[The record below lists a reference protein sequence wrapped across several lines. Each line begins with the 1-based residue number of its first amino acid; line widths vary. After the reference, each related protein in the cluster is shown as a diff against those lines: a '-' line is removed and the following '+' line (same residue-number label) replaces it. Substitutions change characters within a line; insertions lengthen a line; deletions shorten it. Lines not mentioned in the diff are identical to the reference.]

1 MATRRQRRPGE
12 REEDAGN
19 EGEEQEE
26 GKPVASP
33 IDVETIAAL
42 RAADPNTRKFSLLRI
57 QRLHG
62 NATVQRLMRELES
75 TDASRDGR
83 IQQLGERAEEP
94 VPSGA
99 MEKSI
104 LYRSMMESEIE
115 AVPLD
120 GKSEGEIV
128 QDDVNTIGEIFANY
142 QTAMHMFESVIGS
155 DGASESVP
163 REAVQDFISDFTEKF
178 FREILDVDLDAI
190 PFLYDRV
197 EEAIGFA
204 DEPSEDIKPHREEGQ
219 PTNSLRNLALAERE
233 RLASEHRDMLKG
245 QRGMMRGAVEDMSTI
260 DPDRRNEEREELAR
274 IASEVNRMEM
284 TTHSAEWLFRQILD
298 AWKDELRDTS
308 IVIVD
313 IDEQWNVRRAHI
325 RGRDGKKLATQL
337 LGDNSGVFD
346 LNELRLSRVVR
357 FRPAEMAE
365 VEVQLAPNGDVKGV
379 RRNDK
384 GGDHVEEI
392 LRRLNSEGLPETRIL
407 SGD

>member
-1 MATRRQRRPGE
+1 MRKRRPGE
-12 REEDAGN
+12 REDDAAEK
-19 EGEEQEE
+19 EGEEEE
-26 GKPVASP
+26 KQPTPSP
-33 IDVETIAAL
+33 IDVDTIAAL

-99 MEKSI
+99 MEKSV
-104 LYRSMMESEIE
+104 LYRSMMEAEIE
-115 AVPLD
+115 AVPLER
-120 GKSEGEIV
+120 KSEAEIV

-142 QTAMHMFESVIGS
+142 QTAMHMFEGVIGA

-163 REAVQDFISDFTEKF
+163 REAVEDFIKDFTERF
-178 FREILDVDLDAI
+178 FREILDVDLDAV
-190 PFLYDRV
+190 PFLGERV
-197 EEAIGFA
+197 DEAIGSA
-204 DEPSEDIKPHREEGQ
+204 DEPSEDIKQQREEGQ

-233 RLASEHRDMLKG
+233 RLAGEHRDMLKG
-245 QRGMMRGAVEDMSTI
+245 QRSMVRGAFEDLSTI

-274 IASEVNRMEM
+274 IAAEVNRMES
-284 TTHSAEWLFRQILD
+284 TTHSAGWLFRQILD

-308 IVIVD
+308 IVVVD

-325 RGRDGKKLATQL
+325 RGRDGKKLASQL
-337 LGDNSGVFD
+337 LSDNSGVFD
-346 LNELRLSRVVR
+346 LNELRLARVVR
-357 FRPAEMAE
+357 FRPAELAE
-365 VEVQLAPNGDVKGV
+365 VEVTLGPGGDVKSV
-379 RRNDK
+379 KRNEK

-392 LRRLNSEGLPETRIL
+392 VRRLNREGLPETRVL

>member
-1 MATRRQRRPGE
+1 MARTRKPKPGE
-12 REEDAGN
+12 REEDP
-19 EGEEQEE
+19 EREEDEAAEQA
-26 GKPVASP
+26 PPP
-33 IDVETIAAL
+33 IDLETIAAL

-62 NATVQRLMRELES
+62 NAAVQRLMRELET
-75 TDASRDGR
+75 TDATREGR

-99 MEKSI
+99 MEKSV
-104 LYRSMMESEIE
+104 LYRSMMEREIE

-120 GKSEGEIV
+120 RKPEMEIV

-142 QTAMHMFESVIGS
+142 QTAMHLFESIIGN

-163 REAVQDFISDFTEKF
+163 RSAVEDFIGDFTERF

-190 PFLYDRV
+190 PVLYEKV
-197 EEAIGFA
+197 EEAIGSA

-233 RLASEHRDMLKG
+233 RLAGEHRDMLKS
-245 QRGMMRGAVEDMSTI
+245 QRAMQRGAVDHMSTI

-274 IASEVNRMEM
+274 IAAEVNRMELS
-284 TTHSAEWLFRQILD
+284 THSAEWFFRQILD

-308 IVIVD
+308 VLHVD
-313 IDEQWNVRRAHI
+313 VDDQWNVRRAHI
-325 RGRDGKKLATQL
+325 RGRDGKKLASQL

-346 LNELRLSRVVR
+346 LNELKLHRVVR
-357 FRPAEMAE
+357 FRPAELAE
-365 VEVQLAPNGDVKGV
+365 VEVEMAPNGDVKSV
-379 RRNDK
+379 KRNEK
-384 GGDHVEEI
+384 GGPYVQEI
-392 LRRLNSEGLPETRIL
+392 VRRLNREGLPETRVL

>member
-1 MATRRQRRPGE
+1 MARTHKPRKPGE
-12 REEDAGN
+12 REDE
-19 EGEEQEE
+19 EEREEEQQA
-26 GKPVASP
+26 PPP
-33 IDVETIAAL
+33 IDIETIAAL
-42 RAADPNTRKFSLLRI
+42 READPNTRKFSLLRI

-62 NATVQRLMRELES
+62 NATVQRLMRELET
-75 TDASRDGR
+75 TDASRAGR

-99 MEKSI
+99 VEKSV
-104 LYRSMMESEIE
+104 LYRSMMEAEID

-120 GKSEGEIV
+120 AKSEAEIV
-128 QDDVNTIGEIFANY
+128 QDDVNTIGQIFANY
-142 QTAMHMFESVIGS
+142 QTAMHMFESVIGA

-190 PFLYDRV
+190 PFLYEKV

-204 DEPSEDIKPHREEGQ
+204 EDPAEDIKPHREEGQ

-233 RLASEHRDMLKG
+233 RLAGEHRDMLKG
-245 QRGMMRGAVEDMSTI
+245 QTGMQRAAVEDMSTI

-274 IASEVNRMEM
+274 VAKQVNRMEM
-284 TTHSAEWLFRQILD
+284 TTHSAEWLFKQILD

-308 IVIVD
+308 IVVVD

-346 LNELRLSRVVR
+346 LNELKLVRVVR
-357 FRPAEMAE
+357 FRPAELAE
-365 VEVQLAPNGDVKGV
+365 VEVTVAPNGQVKNV
-379 RRNDK
+379 KRNEK

-392 LRRLNSEGLPETRIL
+392 VRRLNRDGLPETRIL

>member
-1 MATRRQRRPGE
+1 MARTRRPRPGE
-12 REEDAGN
+12 
-19 EGEEQEE
+19 QEE
-26 GKPVASP
+26 EVEEEAPSATPVP
-33 IDVETIAAL
+33 IDVETIEAL

-75 TDASRDGR
+75 TDATREAR
-83 IQQLGERAEEP
+83 VQQLGERAEEP

-99 MEKSI
+99 MEKSV
-104 LYRSMMESEIE
+104 LYRSMMEAEIE

-120 GKSEGEIV
+120 RKSEGELV

-142 QTAMHMFESVIGS
+142 QTAMHMFESIIGH
-155 DGASESVP
+155 DPASESVP
-163 REAVQDFISDFTEKF
+163 RSAVEDFISDFTERF

-190 PFLYDRV
+190 PSLYEKV
-197 EEAIGFA
+197 EEAIGSA

-219 PTNSLRNLALAERE
+219 PTNSLRNLSLAERE
-233 RLASEHRDMLKG
+233 RLAGEHKDMLKN
-245 QRGMMRGAVEDMSTI
+245 QRGMQRAALEHMTTI

-274 IASEVNRMEM
+274 IAREVNRKELS
-284 TTHSAEWLFRQILD
+284 THSAEWFYKQILD

-308 IVIVD
+308 VVHVD

-325 RGRDGKKLATQL
+325 RGRDGKQLASQL

-346 LNELRLSRVVR
+346 LNDLKLARVLR
-357 FRPAEMAE
+357 FRPAELAE
-365 VEVQLAPNGDVKGV
+365 VTVEMAGNGDIKAVKRNEKGAEFVEDIV
-379 RRNDK
+379 RK
-384 GGDHVEEI
+384 
-392 LRRLNSEGLPETRIL
+392 LNRDGLPETRVL

>member
-1 MATRRQRRPGE
+1 MAHTRKPKPGE
-12 REEDAGN
+12 REDEER
-19 EGEEQEE
+19 EGEEEPQAT
-26 GKPVASP
+26 PAP
-33 IDVETIAAL
+33 IDLETIAAL

-75 TDASRDGR
+75 TDATREAR
-83 IQQLGERAEEP
+83 VQQLGERAEEP

-99 MEKSI
+99 MEKSV
-104 LYRSMMESEIE
+104 LYRSMMEAEIE

-120 GKSEGEIV
+120 RKSEGELV

-142 QTAMHMFESVIGS
+142 QTAMHMFESIIGA

-163 REAVQDFISDFTEKF
+163 REAVQDFISDFTERF

-197 EEAIGFA
+197 EGAIGFA
-204 DEPSEDIKPHREEGQ
+204 DDPSDDVKPHRDEGQ

-233 RLASEHRDMLKG
+233 RLAGQHRSMLKG
-245 QRGMMRGAVEDMSTI
+245 QSGMQRAAVEDMSTI

-274 IASEVNRMEM
+274 IAMEVNRME
-284 TTHSAEWLFRQILD
+284 TSSHSAQWLFRQILD

-308 IVIVD
+308 VVHID

-325 RGRDGKKLATQL
+325 RGRDGRKLASQL

-346 LNELRLSRVVR
+346 LNELKLTRVIR
-357 FRPAEMAE
+357 FHPAEMAE
-365 VEVQLAPNGDVKGV
+365 VEVTVAPGGDVKAV
-379 RRNDK
+379 KRNEK

-392 LRRLNSEGLPETRIL
+392 VRRLNREGLPETRIL